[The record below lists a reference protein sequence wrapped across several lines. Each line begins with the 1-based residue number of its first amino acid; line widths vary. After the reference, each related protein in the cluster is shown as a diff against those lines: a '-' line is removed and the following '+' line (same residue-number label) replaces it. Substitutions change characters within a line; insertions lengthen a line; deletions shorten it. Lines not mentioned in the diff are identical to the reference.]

1 MKMPDHDV
9 IYQEQA
15 SMYDR
20 LISKQKSVIPFLEK
34 IHSGKGADIVDIGA
48 GTGRLTV
55 PLAKVARSIVA
66 LDESAGMLAVTAEKL
81 KAEGLDH
88 WQVQVA
94 DHRRLPVEDD
104 QADLVVA
111 GWSICYLASSN
122 HPTWRKNLSQIIGEI
137 RRVLKPGGTVVIFET
152 MGTATEEP
160 DPPDFLR
167 RYYRALEEEYGF
179 SHSVIRTDY
188 TFRDLD
194 EAEELTRFFF
204 GGEVADKVRKN
215 GWVQVPEWAGVWWRS
230 W

>member
-1 MKMPDHDV
+1 
-9 IYQEQA
+9 
-15 SMYDR
+15 
-20 LISKQKSVIPFLEK
+20 
-34 IHSGKGADIVDIGA
+34 
-48 GTGRLTV
+48 
-55 PLAKVARSIVA
+55 
-66 LDESAGMLAVTAEKL
+66 
-81 KAEGLDH
+81 
-88 WQVQVA
+88 
-94 DHRRLPVEDD
+94 
-104 QADLVVA
+104 
-111 GWSICYLASSN
+111 
-122 HPTWRKNLSQIIGEI
+122 
-137 RRVLKPGGTVVIFET
+137 

-204 GGEVADKVRKN
+204 GDEVADKVRKN